1 MEASG
6 EYAGINLTEST
17 ICGTFDMKKKA
28 KLNLKKLTAAFFQ
41 LGSGREPVREW
52 LLQLEAADRKLIG
65 DDIRTAEFG
74 WPIGMPICRSIAG
87 RTGLWEVRTNLPNK
101 RIARVLFFVKGKRMV
116 LLHGLIK
123 KTQKTPK
130 QDLDLAE
137 KRMKA
142 VV

>member
-1 MEASG
+1 
-6 EYAGINLTEST
+6 
-17 ICGTFDMKKKA
+17 MKRKPK
-28 KLNLKKLTAAFFQ
+28 LKKLNAAFFQ
-41 LGSGREPVREW
+41 LGSGKEPVRAW
-52 LLQLEAADRKLIG
+52 LLGLNAADRKLIG

-74 WPIGMPICRSIAG
+74 WPIGMPICRPISG
-87 RTGLWEVRTNLPNK
+87 RTGLWEVRTNLSSK
-101 RIARVLFFVKGKRMV
+101 RIARVLFFVSNNQMV

-142 VV
+142 VL